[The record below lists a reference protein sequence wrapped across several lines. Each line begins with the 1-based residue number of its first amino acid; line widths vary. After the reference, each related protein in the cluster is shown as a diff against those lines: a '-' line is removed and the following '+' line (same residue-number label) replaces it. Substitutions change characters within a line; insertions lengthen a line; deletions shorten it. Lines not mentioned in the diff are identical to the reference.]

1 MCGNA
6 LRQRNFS
13 RGWDLKPGEAT
24 AAWMVGISPFGLN
37 FDCENV
43 EAPRSFQVET
53 QAWSFHNP
61 SAEVEAGE
69 KMEAVFRARDQMS
82 SLVGARV
89 GFRVW
94 GDVPQSEAAQR
105 LRRVG
110 GRNARG
116 WHQACEGIDSR
127 SQGRRSCLETR
138 LRKRRNQG
146 KRGKGFLSSALRT
159 PARLRNRIWGP
170 IKSSSL
176 ISAVRT

>member
-1 MCGNA
+1 MGFKTWGGDCSLDGRHLA
-6 LRQRNFS
+6 FRIKFRLREC
-13 RGWDLKPGEAT
+13 RGAAICFRLKP
-24 AAWMVGISPFGLN
+24 
-37 FDCENV
+37 
-43 EAPRSFQVET
+43 

-89 GFRVW
+89 GFMVW
-94 GDVPQSEAAQR
+94 GDVPQSEAEQR

-110 GRNARG
+110 GGNAVG

-146 KRGKGFLSSALRT
+146 KRGKGFLSSALQT